1 LTTETIRK
9 SFGPLM
15 AALLTG
21 VLLVQG
27 VQAWSTWQRE
37 SGATAFGAVAP
48 GQLCSVLLTNGQI
61 YYGNFVD
68 AGSQHVRLQNV
79 YYVQTSVDPATNQ
92 TANRLVN
99 RHKADWHAPDWMLV
113 PADKIVLLEAVG
125 TGSRLAEL
133 IEQDRKAGG
142 ATH

>member
-9 SFGPLM
+9 SSGPLI
-15 AALLTG
+15 AVLLAG

-27 VQAWSTWQRE
+27 VQAWGTWRRE
-37 SGATAFGAVAP
+37 SGATAFGTLAP

-61 YYGNFVD
+61 YYGNFAEAD
-68 AGSQHVRLQNV
+68 AGHVRLQNV

-92 TANRLVN
+92 AANRLVN
-99 RHKADWHAPDWMLV
+99 RHKADWHAPEWMLI
-113 PADKIVLLEAVG
+113 PADKVVLLEAVG

-133 IEQDRKAGG
+133 IEQDRKAG
-142 ATH
+142 AAR